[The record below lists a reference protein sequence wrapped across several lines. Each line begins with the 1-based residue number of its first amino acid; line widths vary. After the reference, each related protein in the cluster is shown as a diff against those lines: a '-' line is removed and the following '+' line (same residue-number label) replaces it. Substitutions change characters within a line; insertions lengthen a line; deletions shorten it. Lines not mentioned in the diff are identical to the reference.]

1 MSDTSQRPEP
11 PGALSDED
19 LQDLARRHAKLLRR
33 FLQARERQL
42 IFREA
47 EAKSYSMA
55 QNMAAMM
62 LYQRA
67 AETPANS
74 APAPRAPAQASPTKT
89 PAPATTRGSV
99 PAAEKS
105 PGAAPKK
112 VDGSVHFD
120 APPPLSE
127 TAKMWKKIGGFGL
140 SFSLL
145 FHIALIVIAL
155 FWVVASYVEPPD
167 APPEFFATGSG
178 GGRGG
183 ERPSYADVQS
193 SRRKSVRLS
202 AGTQSRKIVSKVAKS
217 KFVLPELPDT
227 AMTSAFSGNNMA
239 IGGSFGLGGDLSS
252 GSGGGLGG
260 GVGTGTGIGIG
271 NARNFVSKFKTTQK
285 ILGTNVTA
293 SRLAVYMDA
302 SGSMTEV
309 LPVVRDEILKKFPTA
324 DVYEFMGCG
333 MSELNAKKRSRL
345 EEISWNSK
353 KKSLLN
359 KYEREKK
366 PSATR
371 RVMREI
377 ERKNK
382 KKRGHG
388 FSYEIGNADAWKK
401 ALSSYGQALLE
412 EWAENSASPWFSLGQ
427 WLDMVFTEGGY
438 DSIIV
443 FADFQDYRDGWN
455 DNEAALFDRWLNLAR
470 KHDQRVYFFSTE
482 MLPQNLFRSLA
493 EHTGG
498 DIAIPKNVAKNSAA
512 AKETE
517 AFLEQV
523 RRLRTPKG
531 NVSALSAP
539 GRFEEAEEF
548 SAESE
553 SSEEE
558 ELLELE

>member
-74 APAPRAPAQASPTKT
+74 APVQASPTKT
-89 PAPATTRGSV
+89 PAPATTRISV
-99 PAAEKS
+99 PSAEKS
-105 PGAAPKK
+105 PDAPPKK
-112 VDGSVHFD
+112 VDGSAHFD

-227 AMTSAFSGNNMA
+227 AMTSAFSGNNMT
-239 IGGSFGLGGDLSS
+239 IGGTFGLGGDLSS

-293 SRLAVYMDA
+293 SRLAGYMDA

-324 DVYEFMGCG
+324 DVYEF
-333 MSELNAKKRSRL
+333 KQVTIL
-345 EEISWNSK
+345 ETK
-353 KKSLLN
+353 
-359 KYEREKK
+359 
-366 PSATR
+366 
-371 RVMREI
+371 
-377 ERKNK
+377 
-382 KKRGHG
+382 
-388 FSYEIGNADAWKK
+388 
-401 ALSSYGQALLE
+401 
-412 EWAENSASPWFSLGQ
+412 
-427 WLDMVFTEGGY
+427 MV
-438 DSIIV
+438 
-443 FADFQDYRDGWN
+443 
-455 DNEAALFDRWLNLAR
+455 
-470 KHDQRVYFFSTE
+470 
-482 MLPQNLFRSLA
+482 
-493 EHTGG
+493 
-498 DIAIPKNVAKNSAA
+498 
-512 AKETE
+512 
-517 AFLEQV
+517 
-523 RRLRTPKG
+523 G
-531 NVSALSAP
+531 NVKW
-539 GRFEEAEEF
+539 GRI
-548 SAESE
+548 STGWISMDYIR
-553 SSEEE
+553 
-558 ELLELE
+558 

>member
-1 MSDTSQRPEP
+1 MPDTSQRPES
-11 PGALSDED
+11 PGVLSDED

-33 FLQARERQL
+33 FLRARERQL

-74 APAPRAPAQASPTKT
+74 VPAPRAPEHDSSTET
-89 PAPATTRGSV
+89 PAPVAKRSSV

-105 PGAAPKK
+105 PAAPPKK
-112 VDGSVHFD
+112 VDGFAHFD

-145 FHIALIVIAL
+145 FHVALIVVAL

-217 KFVLPELPDT
+217 KFVLPALPDT

-260 GVGTGTGIGIG
+260 GVGAGTGIGIG

-293 SRLAVYMDA
+293 SRLAVYMDS
-302 SGSMTEV
+302 SGSMIEV

-345 EEISWNSK
+345 EEVSWNSK

-366 PSATR
+366 PSVSR
-371 RVMREI
+371 RVMREL

-382 KKRGHG
+382 KRRGHG
-388 FSYEIGNADAWKK
+388 FSYETGNADAWKK

-412 EWAENSASPWFSLGQ
+412 EWSENSATPWFSLGQ

-455 DNEAALFDRWLNLAR
+455 GNEAAIFDRWLNLAR
-470 KHDQRVYFFSTE
+470 KHDQRAYFFSTE

-523 RRLRTPKG
+523 QRLRTPKG
-531 NVSALSAP
+531 NVAALSAP

-548 SAESE
+548 SFEPEST
-553 SSEEE
+553 EEE